1 MRFMHSTT
9 TFSAASLSSSFSA
22 TSFRQAGIAGL
33 MTLLLTG
40 CAGVA
45 QKDGA
50 PANPRDVS
58 NIPDAIPEVH
68 QGAIKNTPYTHN
80 GIVYE
85 PMVSANEYSEE
96 GIASWYG
103 TKFHGKQTANG
114 EVYDLYGMTAAHKT
128 LPLPSYVKVTNK
140 ANNRSAVLR
149 VNDRGPFVGDRIIDL
164 SYAAAQKLGFADEG
178 ITEVLVE
185 GIDVGAFAAAGIE
198 GEHQEVFLQM
208 AAFSNYHYA
217 QIMRRKLS
225 ASTDAP
231 VKVVKNDSDDNPLYR
246 VRIGPVQTPDHM
258 EYLLDVLE
266 AGQFDP
272 PYLVYETVAQ

>member
-1 MRFMHSTT
+1 MHSTT
-9 TFSAASLSSSFSA
+9 TF
-22 TSFRQAGIAGL
+22 RQVGFAGL
-33 MTLLLTG
+33 ITLFISG
-40 CAGVA
+40 CAGVS

-50 PANPRDVS
+50 PANPRDVGD
-58 NIPDAIPEVH
+58 IPDAIPVVH
-68 QGAIKNTPYTHN
+68 QGAIKNSSYMHE
-80 GIVYE
+80 GVVYE
-85 PMVSANEYSEE
+85 PMMSANEYTEE

-140 ANNRSAVLR
+140 TNNRSVVLR

-164 SYAAAQKLGFADEG
+164 SFAAAKKLGFADEG

-185 GIDVGAFAAAGIE
+185 GIDVGAFADADIE

-208 AAFSNYHYA
+208 AAFSNYHNA
-217 QIMRRKLS
+217 QVMRRQLS
-225 ASTDAP
+225 ASTDTP
-231 VKVVKNDSDDNPLYR
+231 IKIVKNDSEDEPLYK

-258 EYLLDVLE
+258 EILLDTLE